1 MPLYVDTSARR
12 NCPKLLRCSFAYH
25 LSIYL
30 SIYTYI
36 MYMYNMY
43 LYWLIY
49 LITYARVDVL
59 WSAFDSKATL
69 RLLELAE
76 RSRLGRGGTGR
87 QPWESA

>member
-1 MPLYVDTSARR
+1 
-12 NCPKLLRCSFAYH
+12 
-25 LSIYL
+25 
-30 SIYTYI
+30 
-36 MYMYNMY
+36 MYNMY